1 MISKTQVILP
11 AGLVLMVAASTS
23 VYHVNQNEKAILFR
37 LGEMVSSDLKP
48 GLHFKTPVINNV
60 STFDARVLTLD
71 AKSERFLTSEKKNVI
86 VDSFAKW
93 RIGDVGLFYTT
104 VGGDEFQANLRLDQ
118 IMKDAMRSEFG
129 VRTIKQ
135 LVAEDRSELSD
146 TLLEKLSPTAAKFG
160 IELIDIRIK
169 RIDLPQEVSSS
180 VYQRMRAE
188 RERVAREFRSQ
199 GAESAEQ
206 ISAEADKQRQ
216 VLLAN
221 AQREAEN
228 IRGRGDAQSADIYAK
243 SYGKNPEF
251 YAFHRSLQA
260 YQASFEK
267 TQDTLVIKPDS
278 DFFKYFSSE
287 K

>member
-1 MISKTQVILP
+1 MNTARIVFP
-11 AGLVLMVAASTS
+11 VGLACLALLSMS
-23 VYHVNQNEKAILFR
+23 VFHVNEHERAILFR
-37 LGEMVSSDLKP
+37 LGEIVRSDLKP
-48 GLHFKTPVINNV
+48 GLHFKTPIINNV

-86 VDSFAKW
+86 VDSFVKW

-135 LVAEDRSELSD
+135 LISEDRTELRD
-146 TLLEKLSPTAAKFG
+146 TLLQKLSPTANKFG

-169 RIDLPQEVSSS
+169 RIDLPPEVSSS

-199 GAESAEQ
+199 GAESAEL
-206 ISAEADKQRQ
+206 ISAEADKQKQ
-216 VLLAN
+216 VILAN

-228 IRGRGDAQSADIYAK
+228 VRGRGDAESADIYAK
-243 SYGKNPEF
+243 SFGKNPEF

-267 TQDTLVIKPDS
+267 TRDTLVLKPNS

>member
-1 MISKTQVILP
+1 M
-11 AGLVLMVAASTS
+11 VLLDT
-23 VYHVNQNEKAILFR
+23 HLLN
-37 LGEMVSSDLKP
+37 
-48 GLHFKTPVINNV
+48 HWFK
-60 STFDARVLTLD
+60 LTLD

-86 VDSFAKW
+86 VDSFVKW

-135 LVAEDRSELSD
+135 LISEDRSALRD
-146 TLLEKLSPTAAKFG
+146 TLLEKLAPTAEKFG
-160 IELIDIRIK
+160 IKLIDIRIK
-169 RIDLPQEVSSS
+169 RIDLPPEVSSS

-199 GAESAEQ
+199 GAESAEL
-206 ISAEADKQRQ
+206 ISAEADKQKH
-216 VLLAN
+216 VLVAN
-221 AQREAEN
+221 AKRESEN
-228 IRGRGDAQSADIYAK
+228 IRGRGDAESAEIYAK
-243 SYGKNPEF
+243 SFGKNPEF
-251 YAFHRSLQA
+251 YAFYRSLQA
-260 YQASFEK
+260 YQTSFEK
-267 TQDTLVIKPDS
+267 TQDTLVLKPNS

>member
-1 MISKTQVILP
+1 
-11 AGLVLMVAASTS
+11 MVA
-23 VYHVNQNEKAILFR
+23 
-37 LGEMVSSDLKP
+37 SDFTP
-48 GLHFKTPVINNV
+48 GLHFKTPIINNV

-71 AKSERFLTSEKKNVI
+71 TKSERFLTSEKKNVI

-104 VGGDEFQANLRLDQ
+104 VGGDDYQANLRLEQ
-118 IMKDAMRSEFG
+118 VLKDAMRGEFG
-129 VRTIKQ
+129 LRTIKQ
-135 LVAEDRSELSD
+135 LISEDRTELRQ
-146 TLLEKLSPTAAKFG
+146 TLLTKLTPVAGKFG

-169 RIDLPQEVSSS
+169 RIDLPPEVSSS

-199 GAESAEQ
+199 GSESAES

-221 AQREAEN
+221 AQRDAEN

-243 SYGKNPEF
+243 SFGKNPEF
-251 YAFHRSLQA
+251 YAFYRSLQA
-260 YQASFEK
+260 YQTAFEK
-267 TQDTLVIKPDS
+267 TDDTLVLKPES
-278 DFFKYFSSE
+278 DFFRYFNSE

>member
-1 MISKTQVILP
+1 MTKTFTLIPVS
-11 AGLVLMVAASTS
+11 LVVLAAASMS
-23 VYHVNQNEKAILFR
+23 VFHVNEHEKAILFR
-37 LGEMVSSDLKP
+37 LGEIVTTDLDP
-48 GLHFKTPVINNV
+48 GLHFKTPIINNV

-135 LVAEDRSELSD
+135 LISEDRDELRH
-146 TLLEKLSPTAAKFG
+146 TLLEKLSPLAQKYG
-160 IELIDIRIK
+160 IELIDIRVK

-206 ISAEADKQRQ
+206 ISAEADKQKQ
-216 VLLAN
+216 VILAN

-228 IRGRGDAQSADIYAK
+228 VRGRGDAESADIYAK
-243 SYGKNPEF
+243 SFGKNPEF
-251 YAFHRSLQA
+251 YSFYRSLQA
-260 YQASFEK
+260 YQASFEN
-267 TQDTLVIKPDS
+267 TQDTLVLKPNS

>member
-1 MISKTQVILP
+1 
-11 AGLVLMVAASTS
+11 
-23 VYHVNQNEKAILFR
+23 
-37 LGEMVSSDLKP
+37 
-48 GLHFKTPVINNV
+48 
-60 STFDARVLTLD
+60 
-71 AKSERFLTSEKKNVI
+71 
-86 VDSFAKW
+86 
-93 RIGDVGLFYTT
+93 
-104 VGGDEFQANLRLDQ
+104 
-118 IMKDAMRSEFG
+118 
-129 VRTIKQ
+129 
-135 LVAEDRSELSD
+135 
-146 TLLEKLSPTAAKFG
+146 
-160 IELIDIRIK
+160 LIDIRIK

-199 GAESAEQ
+199 GAESAEL
-206 ISAEADKQRQ
+206 ISAEADKQKQ
-216 VLLAN
+216 VIVAN

-228 IRGRGDAQSADIYAK
+228 VRGRGDAESAEIYAK

-267 TQDTLVIKPDS
+267 TQDTLVLKPNS

>member
-1 MISKTQVILP
+1 MNSKTYTLVP
-11 AGLVLMVAASTS
+11 ASLGLLALAYLS
-23 VYHVNQNEKAILFR
+23 VFHVNQHEKAILFR
-37 LGEMVSSDLKP
+37 LGEMVASDFTP
-48 GLHFKTPVINNV
+48 GLHFKTPIINNV

-71 AKSERFLTSEKKNVI
+71 TQSERFLTSEKKNVI

-93 RIGDVGLFYTT
+93 RIGDAGLFYTT
-104 VGGDEFQANLRLDQ
+104 VGGDEYQANLRLEQ
-118 IMKDAMRSEFG
+118 VMKDAMRGEFG

-135 LVAEDRSELSD
+135 LISEDRSELRD
-146 TLLEKLSPTAAKFG
+146 TLLTKLSPVAAKFG

-169 RIDLPQEVSSS
+169 RIDLPPEVSSS

-206 ISAEADKQRQ
+206 ISASADKQRQ

-221 AQREAEN
+221 AQRDAEN
-228 IRGRGDAQSADIYAK
+228 VRGRGDAKSAEIYAA

-260 YQASFEK
+260 YQTAFEK
-267 TQDTLVIKPDS
+267 TEDTLVLKPES
-278 DFFKYFSSE
+278 DFFRYFNSE